1 MTKISDMQG
10 KKVFIAKKA
19 RAKKPKKGEKPAAG
33 EQSGERLPKLGKIHM
48 AVFTPDGRSMVGY
61 LVARPDVAGMVKR
74 EDVFV
79 AFDSLAACEKGFR
92 VVGEEGAFDDKARE
106 RLGVDWDSCIMWA
119 GMDART
125 ESGRELGYVG
135 DAEFDESTGKV
146 TKFLVGDGG
155 MATALVGSV
164 EIPPSMMIGYS
175 KGRMIVKDAASK
187 LELNGGLAAKA
198 GEATAKAKIRGA
210 EFGEKAGKATGE
222 AVDKGSFALG
232 KALGKAKRAIDDARA
247 EGEAE
252 RAREEAEELRAT
264 AEKNQ
269 LPATEAADV
278 RVSEPTATLKA
289 SPEERA
295 AATSGPT
302 TYAVKKSASGTGAKS
317 VSAAKA
323 GAPKTAAPKAKKPA
337 ASRSAGDEA
346 ARALGRGLNS
356 MGKMFGS
363 FKDEFDKA
371 SK

>member
-10 KKVFIAKKA
+10 KKVFITKKA
-19 RAKKPKKGEKPAAG
+19 RAKKPKKGEKAPEG
-33 EQSGERLPKLGKIHM
+33 EQSGERLSKLGKIHM
-48 AVFTPDGRSMVGY
+48 AVFTPNGRSMVGY

-79 AFDSLAACEKGFR
+79 AYDSLAACEKGFR
-92 VVGEEGAFDDKARE
+92 VVDEDKAFDDKARE
-106 RLGVDWDSCIMWA
+106 RLGVDWDACIMWA

-135 DAEFDESTGKV
+135 DAEFDDATGKV

-164 EIPPSMMIGYS
+164 EIPPSMLVGYS
-175 KGRMIVKDAASK
+175 KGRMIVKDEASK

-210 EFGEKAGKATGE
+210 EFGEKAGKATSE

-232 KALGKAKRAIDDARA
+232 KALGKAKRAIDDART
-247 EGEAE
+247 ENEEE

-289 SPEERA
+289 GAEERA
-295 AATSGPT
+295 ATSSGPT
-302 TYAVKKSASGTGAKS
+302 TYAVKKPAAGTASKPAAT
-317 VSAAKA
+317 AAKA
-323 GAPKTAAPKAKKPA
+323 KKSAAN
-337 ASRSAGDEA
+337 RSAGDEA

>member
-1 MTKISDMQG
+1 VVGRRVTVTKISDMQG
-10 KKVFIAKKA
+10 KKVFITKKA
-19 RAKKPKKGEKPAAG
+19 RPKKLKKGEKVSA
-33 EQSGERLPKLGKIHM
+33 EQQSGERLSKLGKIHM

-79 AFDSLAACEKGFR
+79 AYDSLAACEKGFR
-92 VVGEEGAFDDKARE
+92 VVNEENAFDDRARE

-125 ESGRELGYVG
+125 QSGRELGYVG
-135 DAEFDESTGKV
+135 DAEFDGATGKV

-164 EIPPSMMIGYS
+164 EIPPSMLVGYS
-175 KGRMIVKDAASK
+175 KGRMIVKDEASK

-198 GEATAKAKIRGA
+198 GEATAKAKIRGT
-210 EFGEKAGKATGE
+210 EFGEKAGKATSE

-247 EGEAE
+247 EGEE
-252 RAREEAEELRAT
+252 EHAREEAEELRAT

-278 RVSEPTATLKA
+278 RVSEPTVTLKA
-289 SPEERA
+289 GSEERA
-295 AATSGPT
+295 ATSPAPR
-302 TYAVKKSASGTGAKS
+302 TYSVKKSSAGT
-317 VSAAKA
+317 AAK
-323 GAPKTAAPKAKKPA
+323 PAATKKNA
-337 ASRSAGDEA
+337 EASRSAGDEA

-363 FKDEFDKA
+363 FKDEFNKA